1 MAKGLQ
7 PVQGMSD
14 LTGGELRLWQGMEA
28 VARRVFAAHGFA
40 ELRTPLLEDV
50 SLFTRAVGETTSVV
64 RKEMYDFEKGHLHL
78 ALRPEGTAGVIRHA
92 STVGAQDAA
101 VR

>member
-14 LTGGELRLWQGMEA
+14 LSGGELRLWQGMEA
-28 VARRVFAAHGFA
+28 TARRVFAAHGFS

-50 SLFTRAVGETTSVV
+50 SLFTCAVGETTSVV
-64 RKEMYDFEKGHLHL
+64 RKN
-78 ALRPEGTAGVIRHA
+78 
-92 STVGAQDAA
+92 
-101 VR
+101 